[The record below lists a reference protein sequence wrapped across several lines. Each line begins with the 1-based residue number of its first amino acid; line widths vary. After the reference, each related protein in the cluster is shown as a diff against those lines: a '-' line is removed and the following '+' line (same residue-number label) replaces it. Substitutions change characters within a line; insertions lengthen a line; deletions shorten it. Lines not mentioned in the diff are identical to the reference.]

1 MSLWVFFVLLAS
13 CFAAGATGALF
24 PPGPW
29 YERLQKPSWVP
40 PNWMFPVVWTTLYF
54 LMAFAGARVAGLEG
68 SGLAMALWSL
78 QIAFNTLWT
87 PVFFGLRRL
96 SGALPVMAGLW
107 CSVLATTIALWQLDI
122 YAGLAFLPY
131 LIWVSVAAALNVAMV
146 RLNPDVVALKPDQ
159 LA

>member
-1 MSLWVFFVLLAS
+1 
-13 CFAAGATGALF
+13 
-24 PPGPW
+24 
-29 YERLQKPSWVP
+29 
-40 PNWMFPVVWTTLYF
+40 
-54 LMAFAGARVAGLEG
+54 
-68 SGLAMALWSL
+68 L

-87 PVFFGLRRL
+87 PVFFGVRRL